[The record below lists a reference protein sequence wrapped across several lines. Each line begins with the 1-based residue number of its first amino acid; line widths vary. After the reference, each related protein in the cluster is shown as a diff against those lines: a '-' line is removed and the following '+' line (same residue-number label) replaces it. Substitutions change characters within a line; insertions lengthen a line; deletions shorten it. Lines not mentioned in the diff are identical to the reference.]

1 MSLTR
6 GDGPLTQEPADANY
20 TIDGPAHRIFFEP
33 FTRRVRAELA
43 GETVIDTRDAR
54 LLHETGI
61 RPRLYVPIADV
72 RAEAL
77 EPSELT
83 SFCPFKG
90 DATYRSLRV
99 GDRVAGDALWLY
111 EHPIAGAAWLEH
123 YAGVYEDRLDRWLDE
138 DDDVVGYLPD
148 PYHRVDIRHSSRTV
162 RVTGPGETLLAETS
176 APLLVSETG
185 NPDRFYVPRA
195 DVVARLERSERASAS
210 PYMGRSTYWSTSE
223 APEIAWSYETPLDE
237 AARLAGYVCFEGEGV
252 EVRAA

>member
-61 RPRLYVPIADV
+61 RPRLYVPIGDV
-72 RAEAL
+72 RADAL
-77 EPSELT
+77 EPSEQT

-90 DATYRSLRV
+90 DASYRSLRV
-99 GDRVAGDALWLY
+99 GDRLAQDALWLY
-111 EHPIAGAAWLEH
+111 EHPIATAPWLED

-138 DDDVVGYLPD
+138 DDEVVGYLPD

-162 RVTGPGETLLAETS
+162 RVTGPGAILLAETN
-176 APLLVSETG
+176 APLIVSETG
-185 NPDRFYVPRA
+185 SPDRFYVPRA
-195 DVVARLERSERASAS
+195 DVVAPLERSGRVGAT
-210 PYMGRSTYWSTSE
+210 PYMGRSTYWSIPE

-237 AARLAGYVCFEGEGV
+237 AARLAGYVCFEGEGI
-252 EVRAA
+252 EVRAT